1 MHVGAGMLGMQAEQP
16 GLQAQVGSL
25 GVAYQGLGGRQRLRP
40 LVTAEGRQC
49 FDAE

>member
-1 MHVGAGMLGMQAEQP
+1 MLGMQAEQP

-25 GVAYQGLGGRQRLRP
+25 GVAYQGMAGRQRLRP
-40 LVTAEGRQC
+40 LVTAEGRQR